1 MANRVECHS
10 HQSTRPKILL
20 VENSGGQ
27 HAMKII
33 LTGLSIGFICISLG
47 VCSYLIHAGLAKS
60 QPIEI
65 NINLRLPMKDPK

>member
-1 MANRVECHS
+1 
-10 HQSTRPKILL
+10 
-20 VENSGGQ
+20 
-27 HAMKII
+27 MKII